1 MNNKYLSI
9 FIVFLIIAI
18 LVIGCSSRDLS
29 KPSTRLV
36 GHWAYFPIEDR
47 DDPELEEY
55 FGALDEDSV
64 GSVVFIGGDGT
75 FYQHY
80 RVMSE
85 SGDTVTIDLF
95 IGTDPTNETRSYE
108 VAKDGQS
115 MMHRH
120 LEYQYIDSKTEP

>member
-75 FYQHY
+75 FYQQY
-80 RVMSE
+80 RVLSE

>member
-1 MNNKYLSI
+1 MNKKYLSI
-9 FIVFLIIAI
+9 FIVLLIIAI

-64 GSVVFIGGDGT
+64 GSVVLIDGET
-75 FYQHY
+75 QNFYAQY
-80 RVMSE
+80 RVLSE

-95 IGTDPTNETRSYE
+95 IGTDPIATRSYE

-115 MMHRH
+115 MMYRN
-120 LEYQYIDSKTEP
+120 LEYQYIDSKAKP

>member
-1 MNNKYLSI
+1 MNKKYLSI
-9 FIVFLIIAI
+9 FIVLLIIAI

-64 GSVVFIGGDGT
+64 GSVVLIGGDPYP
-75 FYQHY
+75 FYAQY
-80 RVMSE
+80 RVLSE
-85 SGDTVTIDLF
+85 SGDTVTIELF
-95 IGTDPTNETRSYE
+95 IGTDPIATRSYE

-115 MMHRH
+115 MMYRN
-120 LEYQYIDSKTEP
+120 LEYQYIDSKAKP

>member
-1 MNNKYLSI
+1 MNRKYLSI

-47 DDPELEEY
+47 DDPEFEEY
-55 FGALDEDSV
+55 FGPLDEDSV
-64 GSVVFIGGDGT
+64 GSVVYIGGDGT
-75 FYQHY
+75 FYQQY

-95 IGTDPTNETRSYE
+95 IGTDPTNEIRSYE